1 MNKYFFYVLFL
12 IVFSTFSHSLFAQQ
26 QNFDDQAKPVVL
38 FVEFQFDAKDMDLA
52 IELLTEMQNQTY
64 ENEEGCITYDL
75 LQSEENP
82 NTIYIY
88 ECYENSAAVKLHN
101 SAPYFKSIVEKKL
114 VPLIKS
120 QKILTLSPIND
131 MGIALEY

>member
-1 MNKYFFYVLFL
+1 MNRHFIQFLVLSISL
-12 IVFSTFSHSLFAQQ
+12 IFAHSLYAQEDAL
-26 QNFDDQAKPVVL
+26 NIEEKPIVL
-38 FVEFQFDAKDMDLA
+38 FVEFEFNAKDMGLA

-64 ENEEGCITYDL
+64 ENEEGCISYDL
-75 LQSEENP
+75 HLSEENP

-88 ECYENSAAVKLHN
+88 ECYENNAAVKLHN
-101 SAPYFKSIVEKKL
+101 NSPYFKSIVEKKL

-131 MGIALEY
+131 MGIAIE

>member
-38 FVEFQFDAKDMDLA
+38 FVEFQFDVKDMDLA
-52 IELLTEMQNQTY
+52 VELLTEVQNQTY

-75 LQSEENP
+75 HLSEENP
-82 NTIYIY
+82 TTIYIY
-88 ECYENSAAVKLHN
+88 ECYENSAALKLHN
-101 SAPYFKSIVEKKL
+101 SASYFKSIVEMKL
-114 VPLIKS
+114 VPIIKTE
-120 QKILTLSPIND
+120 KILTLHPIND
-131 MGIALEY
+131 IGIEME

>member
-1 MNKYFFYVLFL
+1 MNRTLLLILVLIASL
-12 IVFSTFSHSLFAQQ
+12 VFSHSLFSQGQ
-26 QNFDDQAKPVVL
+26 VIENNGKPIVL

-101 SAPYFKSIVEKKL
+101 SATYFKSIVEKKL

>member
-1 MNKYFFYVLFL
+1 MNRHLLQVLVLFVSL
-12 IVFSTFSHSLFAQQ
+12 IFSHNTFAQQ
-26 QNFDDQAKPVVL
+26 QADDNNGKPVVL
-38 FVEFQFDAKDMDLA
+38 FVEFQFDAKDMGLA

-75 LQSEENP
+75 HLSEENP

-88 ECYENSAAVKLHN
+88 ECYENNAAVKLHN
-101 SAPYFKSIVEKKL
+101 NASYFKDIVVKKL

-120 QKILTLSPIND
+120 QKILTLSPVND
-131 MGIALEY
+131 MGVAI